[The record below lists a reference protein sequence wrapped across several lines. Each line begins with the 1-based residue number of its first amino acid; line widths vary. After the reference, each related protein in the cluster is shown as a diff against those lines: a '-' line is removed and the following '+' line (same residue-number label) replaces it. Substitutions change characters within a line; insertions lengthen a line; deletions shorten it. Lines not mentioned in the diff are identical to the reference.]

1 MNGLPHGQPEL
12 RPFKMFA
19 RILYFTLFATVGL
32 YWFVLGFLK
41 RDSELSEP
49 GILEPVFWA
58 LGAVTALAVVF
69 LRFSRIPS
77 LLARTPVELGQRL
90 VQLRASYI
98 LCFVLAETV
107 ALYGFLL
114 GLLGVS
120 SRATLVFFLGA
131 AALFLLCYPR
141 VPE

>member
-12 RPFKMFA
+12 RPFKMLVL
-19 RILYFTLFATVGL
+19 ILYFTLFATVGL

-41 RDSELSEP
+41 RESELSES

-77 LLARTPVELGQRL
+77 LLGATSGELGQRL

-120 SRATLVFFLGA
+120 SRDTLVFFLGA
-131 AALFLLCYPR
+131 AALFMLCYPR

>member
-12 RPFKMFA
+12 RPFKMFV

-41 RDSELSEP
+41 RESEMGELE
-49 GILEPVFWA
+49 ILKPVFWA
-58 LGAVTALAVVF
+58 VGAVTALTVLF
-69 LRFSRIPS
+69 LRFSRIPT
-77 LLARTPVELGQRL
+77 LLAGTSVELGQRL
-90 VQLRASYI
+90 AQLRASYI

-114 GLLGVS
+114 GLLGAS
-120 SRATLVFFLGA
+120 SQDTLVFFLA
-131 AALFLLCYPR
+131 SAALFVLCYPH